1 MHRHRLKLKLSIRF
15 SSKWHT
21 GSGEGNLLTDRLLQ
35 RDARGMPYIPGSTLK
50 GVIRENCEKLSR
62 TLGFKEPC
70 DPHSK
75 SADFFNPL
83 SEVLSPVDRLFGNKF
98 EEGGLYFRNAY
109 LSNDSQRYYFQTG
122 QMERGT
128 HETQQNPGRDYHRSY
143 FQTRVQMNRK
153 LRTAKDAHLF
163 TTEYGFSPDKRQGDV
178 IEFATFIDG
187 HHQNLVIFDEADPP
201 YAYCLLL
208 AAIRMTNRLG
218 GDKSTGAGH
227 LENSIAITSFQ
238 YNDSMI
244 DPEKYFREKA
254 DFYLD
259 SSGYLEMREGS

>member
-15 SSKWHT
+15 LSKWHT

-75 SADFFNPL
+75 SADFFKPL

-109 LSNDSQRYYFQTG
+109 LSGDSQRSYFQTG
-122 QMERGT
+122 QMESGT
-128 HETQQNPGRDYHRSY
+128 PQNPGSGWHRSY

-163 TTEYGFSPDKRQGDV
+163 TTEYGFSPDKAPGDV
-178 IEFATFIDG
+178 IEFVTFIDG
-187 HHQNLVIFDEADPP
+187 HHQNLVIFDEEDPP
-201 YAYCLLL
+201 FAYCLLL

-238 YNDSMI
+238 YNDRTI
-244 DPEKYFREKA
+244 DPEKYFKEKA
-254 DFYLD
+254 DDYLN
-259 SSGYLEMREGS
+259 SSDYLEMRGSS